1 MEVSID
7 AHAGCHE
14 EVQYEQLYGCMEEE
28 MESNWR
34 KQLAEYKSLLKYIR
48 KRRQQDTV
56 IVLLH
61 KSK

>member
-34 KQLAEYKSLLKYIR
+34 KQLAEY
-48 KRRQQDTV
+48 
-56 IVLLH
+56 
-61 KSK
+61 